1 VAVLPP
7 SDEELDIL
15 ARTQWALMGIDI
27 SVLPVSDPAAVVDQ
41 VRCLT
46 AARNTL
52 RQEAEIAAYVPD
64 LQANVAVLYP
74 APFSRWTG
82 DA

>member
-1 VAVLPP
+1 VAVPP
-7 SDEELDIL
+7 TDEDLDTL
-15 ARTQWALMGIDI
+15 ARTQWALLAIDI
-27 SVLPVSDPAAVVDQ
+27 SVLPVNDPTAVVDQ
-41 VRCLT
+41 ARCLT

-52 RQEAEIAAYVPD
+52 RQDAAIAAYVPD

-74 APFSRWTG
+74 APFSRWTE